1 MWVDRLTGDQIDQLP
16 DVIEPGRYLDTD
28 PASARQAT
36 DSGVRGLLV
45 SDGTESV
52 VISGRRHIF
61 VSAPKSLGQKV
72 DLFERILET
81 IDSSID
87 DGSELAS
94 PLMPEEVVN
103 EDSHLNAFELKLL
116 EVIEAGHLHQIS
128 VRPRLDLHY
137 EDEVT
142 DVARA
147 KKLAKGAIVHLASHS
162 ECWQRQTLSG
172 VIPKRVKARFSE
184 DDFNIYE
191 NRVYARL
198 LDKIE
203 QYLIWRVGTLLQL
216 QSAVTEAL
224 EFYGANDL
232 HHRLTEEIC
241 RLWGKAFTQDS
252 TSKASEQLTETLDH
266 LEKALGTIRGLKQ
279 SGLYLLVSR
288 SAQIGNGLH
297 LTNILS
303 HDQHYRH
310 LAILWN
316 ELKNTVGGKRATPE
330 ERNEQNLI
338 LNRAYSRYA
347 GLVLR
352 HALFPYIGNKLSSN
366 WAGFDIELRQVGLDW
381 QLVLSSPDS
390 GSDERVLLEVI
401 PWMGLGNRL
410 QDLSCEQQETV
421 RPVRMLAWPNLGEE
435 SLGSHEAATDGVWVQ
450 LSPFDLYGVERFGL
464 LVDQLL
470 QRELVFGYGRVLSKV
485 PTRSIEEARLDAGLE
500 VNPQAHQIRVLKAL
514 SQESVLAVEHS
525 LVNENALEQARN
537 LKRRHQ
543 EIVELQKCPVC
554 SGFVE
559 VVPQVSNGFIA
570 VCSSCKTNRYLRNNV
585 AGREYE
591 QSLDGLSSFK
601 TVGRRSFVCQL

>member
-1 MWVDRLTGDQIDQLP
+1 MWIDRLTGDQIDRLP

-28 PASARQAT
+28 PSSGRQVL
-36 DSGVRGLLV
+36 DSEGSGLLV

-52 VISGRRHIF
+52 VIRGQRHIF
-61 VSAPKSLGQKV
+61 ASAPKSLDQKV

-81 IDSSID
+81 IDSSLED
-87 DGSELAS
+87 DGDLVS
-94 PLMPEEVVN
+94 PLMPEGVVN
-103 EDSHLNAFELKLL
+103 EDSLLNAFELKLL
-116 EVIEAGHLHQIS
+116 EIIDAGHLHQIS
-128 VRPRLDLHY
+128 MRPRLDLHY

-147 KKLAKGAIVHLASHS
+147 KKLAKGALVHLASHS

-241 RLWGKAFTQDS
+241 KLWGKAFTQDS
-252 TSKASEQLTETLDH
+252 TSKASEQLAATLEH

-310 LAILWN
+310 LAVLWN
-316 ELKNTVGGKRATPE
+316 ELKSIVGGKQATPE
-330 ERNEQNLI
+330 ERKEQNVI
-338 LNRAYSRYA
+338 LNHAYSRYA

-352 HALFPYIGNKLSSN
+352 HALLPYLGNKLSSK
-366 WAGFDIELRQVGLDW
+366 WARFNIELRQVGFDW
-381 QLVLSSPDS
+381 QLVLSSADS
-390 GSDERVLLEVI
+390 DSDGRILLEVI
-401 PWMGLGNRL
+401 PWMSMGSRL
-410 QDLSCEQQETV
+410 HDVSFVLQEKE
-421 RPVRMLAWPNLGEE
+421 RPVTMIAWPNIDDK
-435 SLGSHEAATDGVWVQ
+435 SLCSGGAATEAIWVQ
-450 LSPFDLYGVERFGL
+450 LSPFDLYCVERFGL
-464 LVDQLL
+464 LVDKLL
-470 QRELVFGYGRVLSKV
+470 QSELVSGYSAAITKVPTKTLKSMPFDAGFEVNEEKHQFRILKALTNEHLSKV
-485 PTRSIEEARLDAGLE
+485 
-500 VNPQAHQIRVLKAL
+500 
-514 SQESVLAVEHS
+514 ESS
-525 LVNENALEQARN
+525 LVHDNALQQTRD
-537 LKRRHQ
+537 LKRRHE

-554 SGFVE
+554 SGPVE
-559 VVPQVSNGFIA
+559 VVHQAPSGFIA
-570 VCSSCKTNRYLRNNV
+570 ACSSCKTNRYLRGN
-585 AGREYE
+585 AMEREYE
-591 QSLDGLSSFK
+591 QSLDGLISFEL
-601 TVGRRSFVCQL
+601 VGRRSFLCKL

>member
-1 MWVDRLTGDQIDQLP
+1 MWMDRLTGDQIDRLP
-16 DVIEPGRYLDTD
+16 DVIEPGRYLDTE
-28 PASARQAT
+28 PASDRQAMG
-36 DSGVRGLLV
+36 SGDRGLLV

-61 VSAPKSLGQKV
+61 ASAPKSLDQKV

-87 DGSELAS
+87 GGGELAS
-94 PLMPEEVVN
+94 PLMPEGVVN

-147 KKLAKGAIVHLASHS
+147 KKLAKGALVHLASHS

-224 EFYGANDL
+224 EFYGAKDL

-266 LEKALGTIRGLKQ
+266 LEKALGIIRGLKQ

-288 SAQIGNGLH
+288 SAQVGNGLH

-347 GLVLR
+347 GLVLH
-352 HALFPYIGNKLSSN
+352 HALFPYIGNKLSSK

-381 QLVLSSPDS
+381 QLLLSSPDS

-401 PWMGLGNRL
+401 PWMGLSNRL
-410 QDLSCEQQETV
+410 QDLSCKRQETV

-435 SLGSHEAATDGVWVQ
+435 PLGSDEAATDGSWIQ

-464 LVDQLL
+464 MVDQLL
-470 QRELVFGYGRVLSKV
+470 QKELVFGYGSALTKV
-485 PTRSIEEARLDAGLE
+485 PTKSLESAHLNAGLK
-500 VNPQAHQIRVLKAL
+500 VNPQKHQIRVLTAL
-514 SQESVLAVEHS
+514 SQESLMAVEHS

-537 LKRRHQ
+537 LKRRHK

-559 VVPQVSNGFIA
+559 VVPQASNGFIA
-570 VCSSCKTNRYLRNNV
+570 VCSSCKTNRYLRGN
-585 AGREYE
+585 EYE
-591 QSLDGLSSFK
+591 QCLDNEVNFS
-601 TVGRRSFVCQL
+601 TIGRRSFKVLLRN